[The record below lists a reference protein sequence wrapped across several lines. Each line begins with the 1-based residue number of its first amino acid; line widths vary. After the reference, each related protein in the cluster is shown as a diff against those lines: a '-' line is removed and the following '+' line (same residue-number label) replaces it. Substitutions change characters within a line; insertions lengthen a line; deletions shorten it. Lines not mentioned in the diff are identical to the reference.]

1 MWREVGRWGVDGGRE
16 MVWRDLGIWGV
27 EGGREMGCGGR

>member
-1 MWREVGRWGVDGGRE
+1 MGRDRMKGCGGEVRR
-16 MVWRDLGIWGV
+16 WGV